1 MIAISVIFSREY
13 FLLCFL
19 MCLAKGNLHGN
30 HFITFNFE
38 FQLSSRSPVVRPPS
52 SVQPPTPCAT
62 AAGPLTASVLELT
75 LLHNPSSLE
84 PNLAAH
90 GLRATLLSVS
100 LLRWIFRRS
109 ISLNGRQ
116 KDADAGGNALK
127 ADPFGEFLHFICLFG
142 FVKNKEKVEHVSA
155 YAVYPCRH
163 LLHIRI

>member
-1 MIAISVIFSREY
+1 MGFSVGSI

-19 MCLAKGNLHGN
+19 MCLAKGSLHGN

-38 FQLSSRSPVVRPPS
+38 FRLSSRSPVVVRPPT

-84 PNLAAH
+84 PNLPAH
-90 GLRATLLSVS
+90 GLRDTLLSVS

-116 KDADAGGNALK
+116 KDADAGGNALT
-127 ADPFGEFLHFICLFG
+127 ADPLGELSHFICLFC
-142 FVKNKEKVEHVSA
+142 FCQKKKKKKVEHVSA

>member
-1 MIAISVIFSREY
+1 MGFSVWSI

-30 HFITFNFE
+30 HFITFNFA
-38 FQLSSRSPVVRPPS
+38 FRLSSRSPVVVRPPS

-84 PNLAAH
+84 PNLPAH
-90 GLRATLLSVS
+90 GLRETLLSVS

-109 ISLNGRQ
+109 ISPNGRQ

-127 ADPFGEFLHFICLFG
+127 ADPFGELSHFICLFCFCQKKKKKG
-142 FVKNKEKVEHVSA
+142 
-155 YAVYPCRH
+155 
-163 LLHIRI
+163 